1 MEEKKETEKSDES
14 AAEPKNVSRAGDPIG
29 GPTDGDSSEVN
40 ESGAENKAEG
50 VEERL
55 GGARHFLSVS
65 MTMKESK
72 ESNASHGKEHRDF
85 FIGGD
90 GKA

>member
-1 MEEKKETEKSDES
+1 LEEKKETEKSDES
-14 AAEPKNVSRAGDPIG
+14 AAKTKDVGGSGDSSG

-55 GGARHFLSVS
+55 GGARHFLSVG
-65 MTMKESK
+65 MTMKEGK
-72 ESNASHGKEHRDF
+72 ESNASHGKEHRDL
-85 FIGGD
+85 FISGN